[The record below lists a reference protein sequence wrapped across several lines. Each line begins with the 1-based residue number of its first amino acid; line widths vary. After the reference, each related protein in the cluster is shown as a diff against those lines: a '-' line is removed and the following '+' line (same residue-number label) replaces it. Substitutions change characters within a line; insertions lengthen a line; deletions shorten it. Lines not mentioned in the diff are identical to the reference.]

1 MGTASGDGLSHTQS
15 VFENQINMKLLL
27 ILLPLATAVS
37 IKIISYSATEE
48 KHNHEM
54 QGVPGEA
61 VIGEFSFK
69 APDTGDAVYKLT
81 YTADM
86 DGFQA
91 MGDHLPVPVIMD
103 PVPEPELPAMVDY
116 TPEVAA
122 ARAEFLRA
130 QEEIMARNAALDAE
144 NMVDE
149 EVEVED
155 MRRKRREAEPVVVP
169 THANVLPT
177 TYHHLAGAYPI
188 YQTSVYNP
196 YLSYPLH
203 QVRAPII
210 SHPLYTAAG
219 GSSYPI
225 YRIIPQF
232 ATDVSASIE
241 EGDDEPAALAL

>member
-1 MGTASGDGLSHTQS
+1 
-15 VFENQINMKLLL
+15 MKLLL
-27 ILLPLATAVS
+27 ILLPLATAVP

-130 QEEIMARNAALDAE
+130 QEEIMARHAAEDAE
-144 NMVDE
+144 NMVDD
-149 EVEVED
+149 EVEVVD
-155 MRRKRREAEPVVVP
+155 MRRKRREAEPVVIP

-188 YQTSVYNP
+188 YQPSVYNP

-210 SHPLYTAAG
+210 SHPVYTAAAG
-219 GSSYPI
+219 GSSFPI
-225 YRIIPQF
+225 YRIIPQQV
-232 ATDVSASIE
+232 AADVSATVE

>member
-1 MGTASGDGLSHTQS
+1 VESRGFHTQS
-15 VFENQINMKLLL
+15 VFQIQISMKLLL
-27 ILLPLATAVS
+27 LLLPLATAVP

-54 QGVPGEA
+54 EGVAGEA
-61 VIGEFSFK
+61 VMGEFSFK

-103 PVPEPELPAMVDY
+103 PVPEPELPAMVGY

-130 QEEIMARNAALDAE
+130 QEEIMARHAAEEAE

-149 EVEVED
+149 EVMEVED
-155 MRRKRREAEPVVVP
+155 MRRRRREADPVVIP
-169 THANVLPT
+169 THANILPT
-177 TYHHLAGAYPI
+177 TYHHLAGAYPV
-188 YQTSVYNP
+188 YQASVYNP

-203 QVRAPII
+203 QVRAPIL
-210 SHPLYTAAG
+210 SHPVYTAAG
-219 GSSYPI
+219 GSYQYPI
-225 YRIIPQF
+225 YRVIPQV
-232 ATDVSASIE
+232 ATDVSATVE

>member
-1 MGTASGDGLSHTQS
+1 MGVL
-15 VFENQINMKLLL
+15 EIQINMKLLL
-27 ILLPLATAVS
+27 LLLPLATAVP

-54 QGVPGEA
+54 EGVPGEA
-61 VIGEFSFK
+61 VMGEFSFK
-69 APDTGDAVYKLT
+69 APDTGDTVYKLT

-91 MGDHLPVPVIMD
+91 MGDHLPVSVIMD
-103 PVPEPELPAMVDY
+103 PVPEPELPQMVDY

-122 ARAEFLRA
+122 ARAEFLNV
-130 QEEIMARNAALDAE
+130 QEEIMAKHAAEDAE

-149 EVEVED
+149 VVVED
-155 MRRKRREAEPVVVP
+155 MRRKRRDAEPGVIP

-188 YQTSVYNP
+188 SQASVYNP

-210 SHPLYTAAG
+210 SHPVYTAAG
-219 GSSYPI
+219 ASSYPI
-225 YRIIPQF
+225 YRIIPQV
-232 ATDVSASIE
+232 ATDVSATVE

>member
-1 MGTASGDGLSHTQS
+1 MGDCATTTASGDGLSHTWG
-15 VFENQINMKLLL
+15 VFEIQINMKLLL
-27 ILLPLATAVS
+27 LLLPLATAVP

-54 QGVPGEA
+54 EGVPGEA
-61 VIGEFSFK
+61 VMGEFSFK

-130 QEEIMARNAALDAE
+130 QEEIMARHAAEDAE
-144 NMVDE
+144 NMVDD
-149 EVEVED
+149 EVEEEEGGRA
-155 MRRKRREAEPVVVP
+155 RRHPHPRQRAP
-169 THANVLPT
+169 
-177 TYHHLAGAYPI
+177 HHLPPSRRRLPDLPELPSSSGESSHHQPSGLHSSWR
-188 YQTSVYNP
+188 Q
-196 YLSYPLH
+196 LSHLQDHP
-203 QVRAPII
+203 QV
-210 SHPLYTAAG
+210 
-219 GSSYPI
+219 
-225 YRIIPQF
+225 
-232 ATDVSASIE
+232 ATDVSATIE

>member
-1 MGTASGDGLSHTQS
+1 MGQS
-15 VFENQINMKLLL
+15 VLAIQINMKLLL
-27 ILLPLATAVS
+27 ILLPLATAVP

-61 VIGEFSFK
+61 VLGEFSFK

-122 ARAEFLRA
+122 ARAEFLRV
-130 QEEIMARNAALDAE
+130 QEEIMARHAAEDAE
-144 NMVDE
+144 NMVDD
-149 EVEVED
+149 EVEEEEEGG
-155 MRRKRREAEPVVVP
+155 RARGRPHPRQRAP
-169 THANVLPT
+169 
-177 TYHHLAGAYPI
+177 HHLPP
-188 YQTSVYNP
+188 SRRRLP
-196 YLSYPLH
+196 HLPDLSLQPLPELPSSSGEGSHH
-203 QVRAPII
+203 QPSAL
-210 SHPLYTAAG
+210 H
-219 GSSYPI
+219 SSW
-225 YRIIPQF
+225 R
-232 ATDVSASIE
+232 
-241 EGDDEPAALAL
+241 

>member
-1 MGTASGDGLSHTQS
+1 MGSTQSTWGQS
-15 VFENQINMKLLL
+15 VFEIQINMKLLL
-27 ILLPLATAVS
+27 LLLPLATAVPVE
-37 IKIISYSATEE
+37 ILSYSAAEE
-48 KHNHEM
+48 KHDHKME
-54 QGVPGEA
+54 GVSGEA
-61 VIGEFSFK
+61 VMGEFSFQ

-130 QEEIMARNAALDAE
+130 QEEIMARHAAEEGE

-149 EVEVED
+149 EVMEVED
-155 MRRKRREAEPVVVP
+155 MRRKRREADPVVIP

-177 TYHHLAGAYPI
+177 TYHHLADLSLQPLPELPYSSGESSNP
-188 YQTSVYNP
+188 QPSGLHGCWRQLSVSN
-196 YLSYPLH
+196 L
-203 QVRAPII
+203 QG
-210 SHPLYTAAG
+210 HPSG
-219 GSSYPI
+219 CNGCFCI
-225 YRIIPQF
+225 C
-232 ATDVSASIE
+232 
-241 EGDDEPAALAL
+241 

>member
-1 MGTASGDGLSHTQS
+1 MGRGLSHTWG
-15 VFENQINMKLLL
+15 VFQIQINMKLLL
-27 ILLPLATAVS
+27 VLLPLATAVP

-54 QGVPGEA
+54 EGVPGEA
-61 VIGEFSFK
+61 VKGEFSFK

-103 PVPEPELPAMVDY
+103 PVPEQELPAMVDY

-130 QEEIMARNAALDAE
+130 QEEIMARHAAEDAE
-144 NMVDE
+144 NMVDDKAM
-149 EVEVED
+149 EVED

-169 THANVLPT
+169 THANVPPT
-177 TYHHLAGAYPI
+177 TYHHLAGSYPI

-203 QVRAPII
+203 QV
-210 SHPLYTAAG
+210 
-219 GSSYPI
+219 
-225 YRIIPQF
+225 
-232 ATDVSASIE
+232 ATDVSASVE

>member
-1 MGTASGDGLSHTQS
+1 MG
-15 VFENQINMKLLL
+15 VFQIQISMKLLL
-27 ILLPLATAVS
+27 LLLPLATAVP

-54 QGVPGEA
+54 EGVAGEA
-61 VIGEFSFK
+61 VMGEFSFK

-103 PVPEPELPAMVDY
+103 PVPEPELPAMVGY

-130 QEEIMARNAALDAE
+130 QEEIMARHAA
-144 NMVDE
+144 E
-149 EVEVED
+149 EAED
-155 MRRKRREAEPVVVP
+155 MRRRRREADPVVIP
-169 THANVLPT
+169 THANILPT
-177 TYHHLAGAYPI
+177 TYYHLAGAYPV
-188 YQTSVYNP
+188 YQASVYNP

-203 QVRAPII
+203 QVRAPIL
-210 SHPLYTAAG
+210 SHPVYTAAG
-219 GSSYPI
+219 ASYQYPI
-225 YRIIPQF
+225 YRVIPQV
-232 ATDVSASIE
+232 ATDVSATVE

>member
-1 MGTASGDGLSHTQS
+1 MGVLAIQMG
-15 VFENQINMKLLL
+15 MKLLL
-27 ILLPLATAVS
+27 ILLPLATAVP

-103 PVPEPELPAMVDY
+103 PVPEAALPEMDDY

-130 QEEIMARNAALDAE
+130 QEAIMAEHAAME
-144 NMVDE
+144 NMVDDE
-149 EVEVED
+149 AVEAEAEVED
-155 MRRKRREAEPVVVP
+155 MRRKRREA
-169 THANVLPT
+169 
-177 TYHHLAGAYPI
+177 
-188 YQTSVYNP
+188 
-196 YLSYPLH
+196 
-203 QVRAPII
+203 
-210 SHPLYTAAG
+210 
-219 GSSYPI
+219 
-225 YRIIPQF
+225 
-232 ATDVSASIE
+232 
-241 EGDDEPAALAL
+241 

>member
-1 MGTASGDGLSHTQS
+1 MGQS
-15 VFENQINMKLLL
+15 VFEIQINMKLLL
-27 ILLPLATAVS
+27 LLLPLATAVP

-54 QGVPGEA
+54 EGVPGEA
-61 VIGEFSFK
+61 VMGEFSFK

-103 PVPEPELPAMVDY
+103 PVPEPQLPAMVDY
-116 TPEVAA
+116 TPE
-122 ARAEFLRA
+122 EG
-130 QEEIMARNAALDAE
+130 E

-149 EVEVED
+149 EVMEVED
-155 MRRKRREAEPVVVP
+155 MRRKRREADPVVIP

-177 TYHHLAGAYPI
+177 SYHHLAGAYPV

-196 YLSYPLH
+196 YLSYPIH
-203 QVRAPII
+203 QVRAPIL
-210 SHPLYTAAG
+210 SHPVYTAAG
-219 GSSYPI
+219 GSYQYPI
-225 YRIIPQF
+225 YRVIPQV
-232 ATDVSASIE
+232 ATDVSATVV
-241 EGDDEPAALAL
+241 EGDDEPAALALQLEDLAQHALLFRASRNTHTL

>member
-1 MGTASGDGLSHTQS
+1 MGSTQS
-15 VFENQINMKLLL
+15 TWGRGVFEIQINMKLFLL
-27 ILLPLATAVS
+27 LLPLATAVP

-54 QGVPGEA
+54 EGVPGEA
-61 VIGEFSFK
+61 VMGEFSFQ

-91 MGDHLPVPVIMD
+91 MGDHLPVSVIMD
-103 PVPEPELPAMVDY
+103 PVPEVELPAMVDY

-122 ARAEFLRA
+122 ARADFLKV
-130 QEEIMARNAALDAE
+130 QEEIMAKHAAEDAE

-149 EVEVED
+149 DVEVED
-155 MRRKRREAEPVVVP
+155 MRRKRREAEPVVIP

-188 YQTSVYNP
+188 YQ
-196 YLSYPLH
+196 
-203 QVRAPII
+203 
-210 SHPLYTAAG
+210 
-219 GSSYPI
+219 
-225 YRIIPQF
+225 
-232 ATDVSASIE
+232 
-241 EGDDEPAALAL
+241 

>member
-1 MGTASGDGLSHTQS
+1 MGDCATTTASGDGLSHGES
-15 VFENQINMKLLL
+15 VFEIQINMKLLL
-27 ILLPLATAVS
+27 LLLPLATAVP

-54 QGVPGEA
+54 EGVPGEA
-61 VIGEFSFK
+61 VMGEFSFK

-130 QEEIMARNAALDAE
+130 QEEIMARHAAEDAE

-149 EVEVED
+149 EVED
-155 MRRKRREAEPVVVP
+155 MRRKRREAEPVVIP

-177 TYHHLAGAYPI
+177 TYHHLAGAYP
-188 YQTSVYNP
+188 
-196 YLSYPLH
+196 SYPLH

-210 SHPLYTAAG
+210 SHPVYTAAG
-219 GSSYPI
+219 GSYPI
-225 YRIIPQF
+225 YRIIPQV
-232 ATDVSASIE
+232 ATDVSATIE
-241 EGDDEPAALAL
+241 EGDDVPAALAL